1 MHSDTSIHNNR
12 CKEFVYVG
20 IWAYM
25 FLCIYNHIE
34 TLWQKPSQTIK
45 VPNGLACARFHGES
59 MTTCGKFPVL
69 TTQVKISNQSKDFEK
84 PVVVFGSKI
93 MKTHPPQAIP
103 NCQTNFSHHKC
114 SQVNTKV
121 IPSGGPKSC
130 CEVTCPVWLWKKNRI
145 LEWKQISSE
154 ASSLIWQYFLHK
166 QKSVGFWQKFAKKR
180 EDVKYWCQISSSFK
194 RPLEGK
200 KNENLEILKS
210 RNVKQVDQPLQRSR
224 WSHPW
229 HRTCLGTSQLSKKK
243 TVWLP
248 SCRVPPAGKRTKVK
262 CGSYLSSGGFFI
274 KERIYH
280 KETECWDKS
289 LTISRGSSYL
299 SKKLQVQICN
309 YMVFPPIWSEA
320 ITVGDHP

>member
-1 MHSDTSIHNNR
+1 MHIDTSIRNNR

-69 TTQVKISNQSKDFEK
+69 ATQVKFQTNPKTSKNRSLFWAGKPIKTHLPPNHTKATFLRSIPKWYPQVVPNHVAKLPVQFDFEK
-84 PVVVFGSKI
+84 KIESWNGNKYPVRHQVSFGSIFCTSKN
-93 MKTHPPQAIP
+93 QL
-103 NCQTNFSHHKC
+103 
-114 SQVNTKV
+114 V
-121 IPSGGPKSC
+121 SG
-130 CEVTCPVWLWKKNRI
+130 KKLQNQGKMLGI
-145 LEWKQISSE
+145 
-154 ASSLIWQYFLHK
+154 
-166 QKSVGFWQKFAKKR
+166 
-180 EDVKYWCQISSSFK
+180 DVKYIF
-194 RPLEGK
+194 
-200 KNENLEILKS
+200 
-210 RNVKQVDQPLQRSR
+210 
-224 WSHPW
+224 
-229 HRTCLGTSQLSKKK
+229 LSKDLWREKNMKISKSWNLGMSSKLTSLFKGRAGVILGIEHVLEHLNYRRTK

-309 YMVFPPIWSEA
+309 YMVFPPIWIKA
-320 ITVGDHP
+320 ITVGDHPEPCP